1 MAASASDRVER
12 RLWWAA
18 FVYLGAIYLSLY
30 PLQFAMDLLRRHDLL
45 RLAIGAT
52 FLSAAGA
59 GLFVG
64 VRQGW
69 RPRQWLVAAA
79 GAVLVGLLALRLDV
93 VQERLHLIEYG
104 ALGLLFWAALARRD
118 ERHGR
123 TTLVHGVRT
132 VALATLLV
140 GAAGWLDE
148 GIQGL
153 LPNRV
158 YDLRDV
164 GINAGAGALAACFAE
179 VHRRLGDPR
188 GERR

>member
-1 MAASASDRVER
+1 MSAHDRAER
-12 RLWWAA
+12 RLWSAA
-18 FVYLGAIYLSLY
+18 LVYLGAIYLSLY
-30 PLQFAMDLLRRHDLL
+30 PLQFAMDLLRRHNLL
-45 RLAIGAT
+45 RLAIGVA
-52 FLSAAGA
+52 FLSAAAA
-59 GLFVG
+59 GLVFG
-64 VRQGW
+64 LRRGW
-69 RPRQWLVAAA
+69 LARQWLVAVA
-79 GAVLVGLLALRLDV
+79 GALLTGTLALRLDV

-104 ALGLLFWAALARRD
+104 ALGLLFWAALTRRD

-123 TTLVHGVRT
+123 TGAVHGVRT

-140 GAAGWLDE
+140 GVAGWLDE

-179 VHRRLGDPR
+179 LHRRLGAP
-188 GERR
+188 GGRRR